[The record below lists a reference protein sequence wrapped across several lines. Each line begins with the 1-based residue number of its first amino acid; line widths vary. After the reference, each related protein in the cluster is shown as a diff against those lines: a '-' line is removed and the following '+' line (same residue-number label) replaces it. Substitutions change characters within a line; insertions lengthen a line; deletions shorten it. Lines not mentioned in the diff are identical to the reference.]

1 MGARPPD
8 DLNVIL
14 INSEQSLMD
23 FRILFKRTI
32 YRDKQRRDKGRVNMT
47 LLGKKEQIKSVWS
60 VLKIE
65 NPRHF
70 LIHSMKQWVHFSTFE
85 DENKFRLNI

>member
-47 LLGKKEQIKSVWS
+47 LLGKKK
-60 VLKIE
+60 
-65 NPRHF
+65 R
-70 LIHSMKQWVHFSTFE
+70 T
-85 DENKFRLNI
+85 D